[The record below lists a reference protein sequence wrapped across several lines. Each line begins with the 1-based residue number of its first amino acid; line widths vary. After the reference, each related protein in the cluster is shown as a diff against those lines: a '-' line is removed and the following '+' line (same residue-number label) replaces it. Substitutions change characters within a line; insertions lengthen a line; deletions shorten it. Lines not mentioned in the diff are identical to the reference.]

1 MTTDTAP
8 AYFGDAARAAWDE
21 ITAGCELHGTG
32 DRLRAEQAALL
43 LAELRAGPE
52 LFNASKH
59 AQLRALLAEL
69 LPPTPQPDP
78 APEEELNRA
87 LGDLAKR
94 LEREEQ
100 QKREER
106 RAQREARK
114 RTSAEGN

>member
-1 MTTDTAP
+1 MTDTAP

-43 LAELRAGPE
+43 LAELRAAPE

-59 AQLRALLAEL
+59 AQLRALFGEL
-69 LPPTPQPDP
+69 LPPTPQPTP
-78 APEEELNRA
+78 TPEEELGRA
-87 LGDLAKR
+87 LADLAASVERKEQEKR
-94 LEREEQ
+94 AA
-100 QKREER
+100 R

-114 RTSAEGN
+114 RTSAAGN